1 MKIQRKGLLWSL
13 LICTGGA
20 RATEV
25 LELWHSVKV
34 NDPDMAA
41 ALSAQLAGEEKK
53 NQASALWRPSFNVRG
68 SAGKMTS
75 NSDLAGAK
83 FTAPGFGSL
92 SGAAFN
98 TAIQNGNAQAWSVQ
112 ATQPLLSAERQAH
125 AQQLRNLAKT
135 SEFEWQVR
143 NDELLLRSVKQY
155 FDVLLL
161 TQKLNALRHQHEAI
175 RIEAQK
181 ARDQFQ
187 IGELPITDTHETQA
201 KEADIRASIMGL
213 ENDLQNAVSAVGD
226 ASGLP
231 LEGFQVMQP
240 LDTLQPFAL
249 KTQDEWQEKA
259 KNSNPFLKMLS
270 AKVEIASQET
280 RSFQWGASSS
290 LDLVAQAKKQTLAGL
305 GDYGAA
311 RTNASEE
318 MVGIQ
323 FNMPIFTGGMT
334 HSKLREALNNEE
346 KAKFELKS
354 AEQKIHRGVQSAWFD
369 LKIGLD
375 RIAALHAAW
384 LSSQSQLKATQLARE
399 VGDRTTLDLLNAQ
412 NAQTTTE
419 IKLLEA
425 KLAYLFNQLNLA
437 SLTGEL
443 DLPALAQV
451 NAQLR
456 P

>member
-1 MKIQRKGLLWSL
+1 
-13 LICTGGA
+13 
-20 RATEV
+20 
-25 LELWHSVKV
+25 
-34 NDPDMAA
+34 
-41 ALSAQLAGEEKK
+41 
-53 NQASALWRPSFNVRG
+53 
-68 SAGKMTS
+68 
-75 NSDLAGAK
+75 
-83 FTAPGFGSL
+83 
-92 SGAAFN
+92 
-98 TAIQNGNAQAWSVQ
+98 
-112 ATQPLLSAERQAH
+112 
-125 AQQLRNLAKT
+125 
-135 SEFEWQVR
+135 
-143 NDELLLRSVKQY
+143 
-155 FDVLLL
+155 
-161 TQKLNALRHQHEAI
+161 
-175 RIEAQK
+175 
-181 ARDQFQ
+181 
-187 IGELPITDTHETQA
+187 
-201 KEADIRASIMGL
+201 
-213 ENDLQNAVSAVGD
+213 
-226 ASGLP
+226 
-231 LEGFQVMQP
+231 MQP

-259 KNSNPFLKMLS
+259 KTSNPFLKMLS